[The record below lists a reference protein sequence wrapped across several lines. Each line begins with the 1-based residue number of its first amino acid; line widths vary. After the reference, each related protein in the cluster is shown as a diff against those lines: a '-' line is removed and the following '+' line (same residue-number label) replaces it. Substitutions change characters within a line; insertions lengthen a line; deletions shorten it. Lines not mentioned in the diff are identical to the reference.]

1 MRLIKE
7 HDIVTGVTWRT
18 PTRDGNVEP
27 SVVKRVVDGRVVIEK
42 NGVTYDVTG
51 SRLH

>member
-7 HDIVTGVTWRT
+7 HDIVTGVSGVS
-18 PTRDGNVEP
+18 RDGNVEP
-27 SVVKRVVDGRVVIEK
+27 GVVKRVVDGSVVIEK